1 MVIRVVKNLKKK
13 KNNDVKSFLL
23 LNSNISSVLRCL
35 YDLQYFI
42 NPRWG
47 GI

>member
-1 MVIRVVKNLKKK
+1 MVIRVVKIFKK

-42 NPRWG
+42 NPCWG
-47 GI
+47 EI